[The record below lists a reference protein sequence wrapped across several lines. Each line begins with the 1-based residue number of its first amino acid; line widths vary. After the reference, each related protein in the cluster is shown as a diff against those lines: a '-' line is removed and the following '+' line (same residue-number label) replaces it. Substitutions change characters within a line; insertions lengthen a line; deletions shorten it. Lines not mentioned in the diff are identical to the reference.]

1 MKVRFIIEKQNS
13 ILKNKKSLDN
23 IRNSQAGHILI
34 DYRICCAMS
43 NFSMNLCNPD
53 GKDAI
58 EIATKIRKRS
68 KITEN
73 AISSLLKIRLTPTL
87 KYLLIQEINDFP
99 QLTIKQLYKK
109 VTFSSFKLRQCQS
122 YLEQLIVNGKIHCLD
137 LKSIK
142 NYLINQEILK
152 DMNQTKLL
160 AVQIPSRH
168 KRGRKK
174 NLEKT
179 TDMDSH
185 SFSKCYKVFVQYI
198 PNFDLTNDVTKKD
211 KPYKRIKSKLNK

>member
-1 MKVRFIIEKQNS
+1 VRFIIEKQNS

-34 DYRICCAMS
+34 DYRICCALS
-43 NFSMNLCNPD
+43 NFSMKLCNPD
-53 GKDAI
+53 GDDAI
-58 EIATKIRKRS
+58 EIATRIRKRS
-68 KITEN
+68 KKTEN
-73 AISSLLKIRLTPTL
+73 DLSSLLKIRISPSL

-109 VTFSSFKLRQCQS
+109 VVLSSFKLRQCQS
-122 YLEQLIVNGKIHCLD
+122 YLEQLIENGKIHCLD
-137 LKSIK
+137 QESIK
-142 NYLINQEILK
+142 NYLTNQEILK
-152 DMNQTKLL
+152 DLNKTKIL

-168 KRGRKK
+168 KHSRKK

-179 TDMDSH
+179 NDMDSQ

-198 PNFDLTNDVTKKD
+198 PKTDLKNDFTEKD
-211 KPYKRIKSKLNK
+211 KPYKLIKSKLNK